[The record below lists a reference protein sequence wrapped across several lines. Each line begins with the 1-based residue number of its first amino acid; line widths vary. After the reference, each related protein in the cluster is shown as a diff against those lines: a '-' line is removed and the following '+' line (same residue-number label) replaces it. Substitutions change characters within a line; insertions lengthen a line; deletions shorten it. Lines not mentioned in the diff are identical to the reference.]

1 MKYLETINKN
11 IIKCLKNEKKI
22 FVFGQNINSG
32 SYIGGL
38 SKNIDKIKN
47 IKLYNT
53 PNCEYSIIGSGF
65 GFIISGG
72 AAIFF
77 AKQLDFMLLGCD
89 HFVNTLNS
97 IKNNNQLHG
106 KFKIILFVCDQ
117 GYQGSQSSFNN
128 IDDLSSLAQF
138 DSYQINTRFES
149 EQVTNFFF
157 NKKGFDIYSVSQRLS
172 KEEIFSENPKSYAK
186 NFSFIEYFQ
195 GNEKT
200 IISSNFAFNYALNI
214 KKKIEKKSGKKVGLI
229 NSNFVISP
237 DIKYLI
243 SKIKKQKEIIFI
255 SDSKSINHRF
265 FRIINELNI
274 KAKVKCI
281 YRKSFSWNSQIDNM
295 SNNLLNSTR

>member
-1 MKYLETINKN
+1 MKYLEVINKN
-11 IIKCLKNEKKI
+11 IIKCLAKEKKT

-32 SYIGGL
+32 SYISGL

-47 IKLYNT
+47 IKIYNT
-53 PNCEYSIIGSGF
+53 PNCEYSMIGAGF

-72 AAIFF
+72 VAIFF

-89 HFVNTLNS
+89 HYVNTLNS

-106 KFKIILFVCDQ
+106 KFKIILFVCDH

-138 DSYQINTRFES
+138 DTYQINTRFEA
-149 EQVTNFFF
+149 EQLTKFFF
-157 NKKGFDIYSVSQRLS
+157 QKKGFDIYSVGQRLS
-172 KEEIFSENPKSYAK
+172 KEEIFDGSPKSFAK

-195 GNEKT
+195 GKEKT
-200 IISSNFAFNYALNI
+200 IISSNFAFNYALDI

-229 NSNFVISP
+229 NSNFVVSP
-237 DIKYLI
+237 DIKYLKK
-243 SKIKKQKEIIFI
+243 KIIKQKEIIFI

-274 KAKVKCI
+274 KTKIRCI
-281 YRKSFSWNSQIDNM
+281 YRKSFNW
-295 SNNLLNSTR
+295 SNQKDSIPKNLLNSN